1 MFLKNVCSSI
11 VNLLIWTETVPMKV
25 KAVYQENICIS
36 ISKCLFWY
44 KSFCN
49 SHIKCLFLSYFKLL
63 FTVYICAVCLMVFLL
78 SVCSLF
84 HLKVKSEQK
93 STHFLKTWV
102 SITKTLEMRR
112 SLNNSEKAPT
122 LLLPKQ
128 MKSHNQKRKRT
139 NFNLNFSLY
148 FFCFPLWM
156 SLF

>member
-1 MFLKNVCSSI
+1 MFEHCEFTYLDWNCSNESESCLSGKYLYF
-11 VNLLIWTETVPMKV
+11 NFKVP
-25 KAVYQENICIS
+25 
-36 ISKCLFWY
+36 FWN

-122 LLLPKQ
+122 FLLPKQ
-128 MKSHNQKRKRT
+128 LKSHNQKRKRT

-148 FFCFPLWM
+148 FCFPL
-156 SLF
+156 